1 MNDEIK
7 TKTINDM
14 DELFNP
20 SIEDYMVI
28 HNGSARKV
36 TVKNLID
43 SLLPVWDHTIE
54 VTPINQ

>member
-1 MNDEIK
+1 MNDNIK

-14 DELFNP
+14 DELLNP
-20 SIEDYMVI
+20 SLEDYMVI

-36 TVKNLID
+36 TVKNLIN

-54 VTPINQ
+54 VIRVNQ